1 MGWIYLSSPKLQWCD
16 CWSLGMDKWFHPTHY
31 WACDY
36 LSMLGLK
43 LIHVIKRCPWY
54 SQVSLLRGLLVQY
67 QLLHGLSQQC
77 QLMHGNYCMICYCS
91 FRVRKQIILWTHK
104 RFPIPPLKGE
114 LWTICCVLKKML
126 LWDSTVF
133 ASPVPSLPYSGIITS
148 LSWFILFSHVY
159 NLTFYLWLIY
169 LVCGRIGAQ

>member
-16 CWSLGMDKWFHPTHY
+16 CWSLGMDKWFRPTHY

-54 SQVSLLRGLLVQY
+54 SQISLLRGLLVQY
-67 QLLHGLSQQC
+67 PLLHGLSQQC
-77 QLMHGNYCMICYCS
+77 QLMHGNYYMICYCS

-114 LWTICCVLKKML
+114 LWTICCVLKKNAFMGQHCICL
-126 LWDSTVF
+126 TSTF
-133 ASPVPSLPYSGIITS
+133 FT
-148 LSWFILFSHVY
+148 ILRHYYIFVM
-159 NLTFYLWLIY
+159 IY
-169 LVCGRIGAQ
+169 PFFTCV